1 MKFFR
6 SIKKSFLTILAG
18 AFLCIAL
25 SSCEGF
31 FTDNGVDEKIRA
43 AIDYANAP
51 FSTFVV
57 SVNPLAGKITPSGQ
71 VQYKPTDYQNIEF
84 VLNPSYEFI
93 EWSFSYKQISQA
105 ADTPTLTAADKNWW
119 KDYIT
124 ILKETESEPDSKG
137 QVTYNLQIKFDK
149 AAENLL
155 IEPVCVLKPEIKSF
169 SPLYTTSGVPRGSE
183 ISVEFNT
190 PIDADSIFFSQ
201 SEIDAISGIT
211 DVLKNSDRQIYG
223 YKKASKTIFK
233 SIEISLGNDDN
244 IVNDYYS
251 ISYNQGT
258 NTLFIKPI
266 GSLEF
271 LADVADVKIKFTDSL
286 KSSAGASMSETYKTI
301 CVNKRS
307 DKFATVQIKYNTV
320 DFQSLNNFSVSE
332 NQTYQF
338 SDSDNKNQFLYWKI
352 YADAN
357 YQDSVDK
364 ITVKTDNGISPAD
377 QLKKSTIT
385 FCANSEISGN
395 EGVRIEAV
403 YKARPAIADG
413 GFSPSDSSTGVP
425 KDTNIEITFTQP
437 VNLDSFIEG
446 YGISIS
452 GDDAKAYFESP
463 VLEGDKKII
472 IKTKSDSKI
481 FVENNTSKIIS
492 VKIPGTLY
500 YTASDNGQAYQIFL
514 GADVTKNYRINSST
528 VDNAQLQFI
537 EDNNTPAVYT
547 YSGIPNRPLNTDD
560 SFTLTLNV
568 NSEYQF
574 LYRWIKENDPDN
586 LVEIIQSESNAN
598 AFIVKIKGKCGSATA
613 PVKLTPVVKE
623 RLRVTKI
630 SPAANTNAVPRDSG
644 INIWFNH
651 APDLERCKQMI
662 GIYYNGVN
670 VKTVNFPTA
679 GWNIEDTPDST
690 YGGYKLSIPASTS
703 NRVSVEEGRTAQIQV
718 TFSKDFYYSDSGDF
732 VYYGGEGYSH
742 VYDINSETTNKTTVT
757 FSSSL
762 TGGSI
767 TASNQT
773 ADNKYSLGRVIPVTF
788 TPSADYEFLYW
799 SWGDDSN
806 ITFED
811 RFNQTT
817 KITVN
822 SVSTLPVNVT
832 AVCTPKLKVES
843 FRIKDTTGDTLTEP
857 EAGIPYPK
865 DSDIV
870 ITFNH
875 ANVSVDNIKNAVDL
889 SCGASF
895 KDVYTNFIPS
905 WDNGSNTSTLTFTAK
920 DSERIQVTG
929 NLRVTLYNSFYYN
942 YTDSVI
948 TSPRRINLA
957 GTENYSYL
965 INSDTR
971 QKATIQ
977 VNNVTGGTVKDA
989 NGNNFTTASISYSK
1003 DQTFTLNFVPND
1015 GYEFIRWNVTA
1026 DAGTNAADNV
1036 SLSSLNDTTTTVN
1049 VIDANSGTVTIEP
1062 VVVEKLRVTDF
1073 IINDGAFN
1081 SALPYPKDSTITVT
1095 FNKAPDSGLKLT
1107 DYILFECG
1115 DIEKVYSYFNM
1126 SLDGTVLTIA
1136 PGATR
1141 LNISGPETL
1150 KLTIDKNLYYHDD
1163 DNDRDISLYDPQ
1175 GDYSKQILINQTTRE
1190 KAQVKVNKVTFGEI
1204 QDASG
1209 NPFNTTETIS
1219 YSKDEEFTLKYVP
1232 RTGFQFK
1239 GWDVEGMVD
1248 NVELSSLENA
1258 TTTVKIVGSAT
1269 GPTTITPKYV
1279 EYLAVGKLIIND
1291 ETFVSSKSYGRDSV
1305 IKILFTKT
1313 PETPF
1318 AKYIKLYCDGREITE
1333 KYAIKFDPT
1342 DSTKTMVMLIP
1353 NIDSGDRVMLN
1364 APANLLITIDDDI
1377 CYSDETYGT
1386 VNLEKNYQETI
1397 QLVQETENKAHV
1409 TIKADMT
1416 NNMHR
1421 HISIKV
1427 DDGRPS
1433 NDIIEN
1439 EYNLDD
1445 QFVLE
1450 CIADAGYR
1458 FIKWEATVK
1467 AHNDSSPI
1475 PNPYRCVLFSSR
1487 TSPVT
1492 TVKIDNLVNQ
1502 QVNQVH
1508 QPVGIDVEIKAYC
1521 SEDIKVSRI
1530 NVDNKTFSSSETYPK
1545 DSTIKL
1551 TFNKDLPNDKQT
1563 ELFKHIH
1570 LKYNSKD
1577 VLGEDQYFS
1586 IEDIDANNLN
1596 QLIIKPNTGKF
1607 LPLKNTTDTGV
1618 LELTIDKDFF
1628 YYQEVASGNSTKMT
1642 LGTDYTST
1650 INIDYKSS
1658 KSFTI
1663 NHVMQDAY
1671 NNNSAC
1677 NYGKLTIIPEASDG
1691 KYYYGQNLKVK
1702 ISSINE
1708 YYWISSEPSFTPDST
1723 ASFDKTLNTNETNR
1737 FDTYT
1742 FDIVVKSLSD
1752 NILTVNSSYKN
1763 TFSVL
1768 SISPTPATYYENN
1781 NPVYPSAVPYD
1792 TPIVIT
1798 FTDELNV
1805 KQLLQNNSD
1814 NTKYTSEAILQAIF
1828 SEFYSYKE
1836 GVKISLY
1843 TYYTLVDVCYAKYPT
1858 VDNSSPRNPT
1868 NSSVLVL
1875 KPTQKLRELFY
1886 KSTGQLVYPPQN
1898 TVHITFKQDVRNF
1911 VSVKGTDMSKFVK
1924 DLTKYDNPGTAPLDI
1939 SFQIKNSVSATA
1951 PDILLSSV
1959 YISGSSSPTGRA
1971 SYLEENAFITA
1982 TPSTLMSSI
1991 PKSCVAKGANGEIY
2005 FNFRVSGAGNF
2016 GNVMDGI
2023 EPTPIKV
2030 PLTVEA
2036 FTYGKMRR
2044 AQYPG
2049 DGFVTVPDA
2058 QHYII
2063 HYLQYSIQ
2071 SEDGLR
2077 DVGTN
2082 FALGGFIDVPAYDCY
2097 LIQLNF
2103 SFGDINGSVIQKT
2116 YYVVYDQDNLYSDS
2130 FKP

>member
-1 MKFFR
+1 MKFFS
-6 SIKKSFLTILAG
+6 SIKKSFLTILTG

-31 FTDNGVDEKIRA
+31 FTDNSVDEKIRA

-155 IEPVCVLKPEIKSF
+155 IEPICVLKPEIKSF
-169 SPLYTTSGVPRGSE
+169 SPLYNTSGVPRGSE

-190 PIDADSIFFSQ
+190 PIDVNSIFFSQ
-201 SEIDAISGIT
+201 SEIDAIGGIT
-211 DVLKNSDRQIYG
+211 DVLKNTDRHIYG
-223 YKKASKTIFK
+223 YKKDSKTIFK
-233 SIEISLGNDDN
+233 SIEISLGNDEN
-244 IVNDYYS
+244 IVNDNYS
-251 ISYNQGT
+251 ISYNQTT
-258 NTLFIKPI
+258 NTLFIKPV

-271 LADVADVKIKFTDSL
+271 VADVADVKIKFTDSL
-286 KSSAGASMSETYKTI
+286 KSSAGASMLETYKTI

-307 DKFATVQIKYNTV
+307 DKFATVQIKYNTI

-338 SDSDNKNQFLYWKI
+338 SDNDNKNQFLYWKI

-364 ITVKTDNGISPAD
+364 ITVKTDNGNSLTD
-377 QLKKSTIT
+377 QLKKSSIT

-395 EGVRIEAV
+395 EGVRIEAI
-403 YKARPAIADG
+403 YKPRPAIADG
-413 GFSPSDSSTGVP
+413 GFSPSDSSSGVA
-425 KDTNIEITFTQP
+425 KDKNIEITFTQP
-437 VNLDSFIEG
+437 VDLDSFIAG

-452 GDDAKAYFESP
+452 GDDARAYFERP
-463 VLEGDKKII
+463 ELEGDKKII

-481 FVENNTSKIIS
+481 FVETGTTKIIS
-492 VKIPGTLY
+492 VRIPGTLY
-500 YTASDNGQAYQIFL
+500 YTASENGEDYQILL

-528 VDNAQLQFI
+528 VDNAQLEFI

-560 SFTLTLNV
+560 SFTVTVNV
-568 NSEYQF
+568 NSDYQF
-574 LYRWIKENDPDN
+574 LYRWIKENDPGN
-586 LVEIIQSESNAN
+586 LVEITQSEINAN
-598 AFIVKIKGKCGSATA
+598 AFNVKIKGKCGTDT
-613 PVKLTPVVKE
+613 PVKLTPVIKE

-630 SPAANTNAVPRDSG
+630 TPVTNTNAVPRDTG

-651 APDLERCKQMI
+651 APDLERCKQQI

-679 GWNIEDTPDST
+679 GWDIEDTPDSFF
-690 YGGYKLSIPASTS
+690 GGYKLTIPASTT
-703 NRVSVEEGRTAQIQV
+703 NRVSVDEGQTGLIQIA
-718 TFSKDFYYSDSGDF
+718 FSKDFYYSENGDA

-742 VYDINSETTNKTTVT
+742 VYDINSETTEKTTVI
-757 FSSSL
+757 FNSSV

-773 ADNKYSLGRVIPVTF
+773 ADNKYSLGKEIPVTF

-799 SWGDDSN
+799 SWGNNSH
-806 ITFED
+806 ISFED
-811 RFNQTT
+811 RYNQTT

-822 SVSTLPVNVT
+822 SVSTSPITVT
-832 AVCTPKLKVES
+832 AVCTPKLKVVS
-843 FRIKDTTGDTLTEP
+843 FKIKNTTGDTLTEP
-857 EAGIPYPK
+857 AAGIAYPK

-875 ANVSVDNIKNAVDL
+875 ANVSVDNLKKAVDL
-889 SCGASF
+889 SCGTSL
-895 KDVYTNFIPS
+895 KDVYTNFEPS
-905 WDNGSNTSTLTFTAK
+905 WNNDSNTTTLTFTAK
-920 DSERIQVTG
+920 DSDRIQVTG
-929 NLRVTLYNSFYYN
+929 ILNVTLDNSFYYN

-948 TSPRRINLA
+948 TSPRRINLE
-957 GTENYSYL
+957 GTENFSYL
-965 INSDTR
+965 INADTR
-971 QKATIQ
+971 QKATIK
-977 VNNVTGGTVKDA
+977 VSNVTGGTITDA
-989 NGNNFTTASISYSK
+989 NGNNFTT
-1003 DQTFTLNFVPND
+1003 
-1015 GYEFIRWNVTA
+1015 
-1026 DAGTNAADNV
+1026 
-1036 SLSSLNDTTTTVN
+1036 
-1049 VIDANSGTVTIEP
+1049 NST
-1062 VVVEKLRVTDF
+1062 
-1073 IINDGAFN
+1073 
-1081 SALPYPKDSTITVT
+1081 
-1095 FNKAPDSGLKLT
+1095 
-1107 DYILFECG
+1107 
-1115 DIEKVYSYFNM
+1115 
-1126 SLDGTVLTIA
+1126 
-1136 PGATR
+1136 
-1141 LNISGPETL
+1141 
-1150 KLTIDKNLYYHDD
+1150 
-1163 DNDRDISLYDPQ
+1163 
-1175 GDYSKQILINQTTRE
+1175 
-1190 KAQVKVNKVTFGEI
+1190 
-1204 QDASG
+1204 
-1209 NPFNTTETIS
+1209 S
-1219 YSKDEEFTLKYVP
+1219 YSKDEEFILKAVP

-1239 GWDVEGMVD
+1239 GWNVGGTVD

-1269 GPTTITPKYV
+1269 GETTITPKYV

-1313 PETPF
+1313 PVTPF
-1318 AKYIKLYCDGREITE
+1318 AKYIKLYCDGREITD
-1333 KYAIKFDPT
+1333 KYEIKFDPT

-1353 NIDSGDRVMLN
+1353 NINSGERVMLN

-1386 VNLEKNYQETI
+1386 VNLEKNYEETI

-1409 TIKADMT
+1409 TITADTT

-1433 NDIIEN
+1433 HDIIEN
-1439 EYNLDD
+1439 NYSLDD

-1450 CIADAGYR
+1450 CTTEDGYR

-1475 PNPYRCVLFSSR
+1475 ANPYRCVLFSSR

-1502 QVNQVH
+1502 LVNQVH

-1530 NVDNKTFSSSETYPK
+1530 NVDNKTFSSSQTYPK

-1551 TFNKDLPNDKQT
+1551 TFNKDLPSNKQS
-1563 ELFKHIH
+1563 ELFEHIH
-1570 LKYNSKD
+1570 LKYNGND
-1577 VLGEDQYFS
+1577 VLGTDQYFS
-1586 IEDIDANNLN
+1586 IEDIDANNLS

-1628 YYQEVASGNSTKMT
+1628 YYQEVASGTPQKMT

-1663 NHVMQDAY
+1663 NHVMNDAY
-1671 NNNSAC
+1671 NNSAC

-1708 YYWISSEPSFTPDST
+1708 YYWISSEPSFTPNST

-1752 NILTVNSSYKN
+1752 NILTVNSYYKN

-1814 NTKYTSEAILQAIF
+1814 NTKYTSEAILKAIF

-1836 GVKISLY
+1836 GVKTSLY

-1858 VDNSSPRNPT
+1858 VDSVRYSSPRNPT

-1898 TVHITFKQDVRNF
+1898 TVHITFKQDYTNF

-1924 DLTKYDNPGTAPLDI
+1924 DLTKYDNPGTEPLDI

-1951 PDILLSSV
+1951 PDILLSNV
-1959 YISGSSSPTGRA
+1959 YIAGSSSPTGRA

-1991 PKSCVAKGANGEIY
+1991 PKSCVAKGENGEIY

-2030 PLTVEA
+2030 PFTVEA
-2036 FTYGKMRR
+2036 FTYGKMKR
-2044 AQYPG
+2044 AQYPN

-2063 HYLQYSIQ
+2063 HYLQYPIQ
-2071 SEDGLR
+2071 SEDGLC
-2077 DVGTN
+2077 DMPTN
-2082 FALGGFIDVPAYDCY
+2082 FALGGFIDVPANDCY

-2116 YYVVYDQDNLYSDS
+2116 YYVVYDQNNLYSS
-2130 FKP
+2130 YFN